1 MPTTPLIAYA
11 NVGKIFAGGRDNE
24 RVVAV
29 DDVSL
34 EVAEG
39 EFLAVVG
46 GSGSGKTTPL
56 RLANNR

>member
-1 MPTTPLIAYA
+1 MSTAPLIAYT
-11 NVGKIFAGGRDNE
+11 NVGKTFDAG

-39 EFLAVVG
+39 
-46 GSGSGKTTPL
+46 
-56 RLANNR
+56 